1 VEVLASLSALVAV
14 GYFTASKWTIGHE
27 TLTFKDPAR
36 DSRPVAV
43 DIAVRRDKEM
53 QANAGMI
60 TLPVAILN
68 YGNTVTF
75 TEYSFWR
82 TFSPRAARRC
92 AIALVGLRLGF
103 GQMSEMGGQSAKC
116 SSRVDAF
123 RFASKLSRR
132 QRRVR
137 QRGAV
142 TAGVNRSDETIFPG
156 RRSQAE
162 TKIRSNN
169 LAIQQRES
177 MMLEIILSSLAS
189 AEPEGS
195 LDDVKMPIES
205 GRQQY
210 ILDRPQTAA
219 NDNQLAWPFI
229 PFPEDWYGA

>member
-60 TLPVAILN
+60 TLPVAILWQHRQIHRIL
-68 YGNTVTF
+68 
-75 TEYSFWR
+75 FWR

-195 LDDVKMPIES
+195 LADVKMPIES